1 MITKLTLIPLLSVN
15 MNNSAGPKF
24 IVDLNAGKLA
34 KWLRIM
40 GYDASL
46 FTEKD
51 DCKMIKIALNENRI
65 ILTKDTHIMERRIVT
80 SGKVKTIL
88 VEGDDPKRQLEQVTA
103 ALELDFHFKPFSL
116 CLECNLN
123 LIERGK
129 NEVSTMVPE
138 HVFKT
143 QSSYMECPSCH
154 RIYWKGTHWRAMF
167 DELESFVTKKKQ
179 ASMVEGNS

>member
-1 MITKLTLIPLLSVN
+1 
-15 MNNSAGPKF
+15 MNDFKEPKF

-46 FTEKD
+46 FTDRD
-51 DCKMIKIALNENRI
+51 DGKMIKIALAENRI
-65 ILTKDTHIMERRIVT
+65 ILTKDTHIMERRVVT

-88 VEGDDPKRQLEQVTA
+88 IEGDNPKRQLEQVTT
-103 ALELDFHFKPFSL
+103 ALQLDFHFKPFSL

-123 LIERGK
+123 LVERNK
-129 NEVSTMVPE
+129 SEVSNLVPE

-143 QSSYMECPSCH
+143 QTSYKECPSCH
-154 RIYWKGTHWRAMF
+154 RIFWKGTHWQAMCN
-167 DELESFVTKKKQ
+167 ELGSFVTRKEQTSKV
-179 ASMVEGNS
+179 ARHS

>member
-1 MITKLTLIPLLSVN
+1 MKTE
-15 MNNSAGPKF
+15 NSEEPKF
-24 IVDLNAGKLA
+24 IVDLNAGKLV

-40 GYDASL
+40 GYDALL
-46 FTEKD
+46 FTDKD
-51 DCKMIKIALNENRI
+51 DGKMVKKALNENRI
-65 ILTKDTHIMERRIVT
+65 ILTKDTHIMERRVVT

-88 VEGDDPKRQLEQVTA
+88 IEGDDPKCQLEQTTK

-123 LIERGK
+123 LIERSK
-129 NEVSTMVPE
+129 KEVGNMVPE

-154 RIYWKGTHWRAMF
+154 RIYWKGTHWQAMC
-167 DELESFVTKKKQ
+167 DELESLATKKEQ
-179 ASMVEGNS
+179 ASKVEGNS

>member
-1 MITKLTLIPLLSVN
+1 MAAET
-15 MNNSAGPKF
+15 KF

-46 FTEKD
+46 FTDED
-51 DCKMIKIALNENRI
+51 DGKMIKIALNENRI
-65 ILTKDTHIMERRIVT
+65 ILTKDTQIMKRRLVT

-88 VEGDDPKRQLEQVTA
+88 IKGDDPKIQLEHIATA
-103 ALELDFHFKPFSL
+103 LKLDFHFKPFSI

-123 LIERGK
+123 LIERDK
-129 NEVSTMVPE
+129 NDVSNLVPE

-143 QSSYMECPSCH
+143 QTYYMECPSCH
-154 RIYWKGTHWRAMF
+154 RIFWRGTHWQAMSN
-167 DELESFVTKKKQ
+167 ELEAFNRKKQ
-179 ASMVEGNS
+179 NVTTVA